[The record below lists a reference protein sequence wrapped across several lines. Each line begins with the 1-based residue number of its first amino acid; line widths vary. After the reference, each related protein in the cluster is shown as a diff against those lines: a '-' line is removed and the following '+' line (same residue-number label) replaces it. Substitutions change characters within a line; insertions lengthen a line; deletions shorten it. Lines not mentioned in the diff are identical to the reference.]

1 VKEVVILS
9 GVRTPSGKFGG
20 SLSEFPATDLGGMVV
35 KEAVRRAGVPA
46 EDISLVVMGNVL
58 QAGVGQNPARQ
69 AALKAGL
76 SPSLSA
82 YTVNMVC
89 GSGLKAVN
97 LAAQAILLGEA
108 EVAVAGGMESMSN
121 APFIVDKARWGSRL
135 GHAKLVDVMLRDGLE
150 DAYTGVHMG
159 ETAENVAEK
168 YGVSREE
175 MDAYAYRS
183 QMRAAAATREGRFKE
198 EILPIRVQTKD
209 GVKII
214 QQDEGIREDTT
225 MEKLTQLVPAF
236 RKGGKVTAGNSSTIN
251 DGAAAVVIASSEY
264 AERKGVRPMAKIVA
278 MAEGGVEPEWVL
290 MAPLSALENM
300 RRRHGFGIADFDL
313 IEINEAFAAQMVAIQ
328 KVLKIPDEKL
338 NVNGG
343 GIALGHPIGC
353 SGARI
358 LVTLL
363 YALQNRNLRRGM
375 ETLCLGGGN
384 AVATVIENLTAL

>member
-1 VKEVVILS
+1 
-9 GVRTPSGKFGG
+9 
-20 SLSEFPATDLGGMVV
+20 MVV

-97 LAAQAILLGEA
+97 LAAQAILLGEV

-209 GVKII
+209 GVKIL

-225 MEKLTQLVPAF
+225 MEKLAQLVPAF

-363 YALQNRNLRRGM
+363 YALKNRNLRRGM

>member
-1 VKEVVILS
+1 MKEVVILS

-20 SLSEFPATDLGGMVV
+20 ALSGFTATDLGGMVV

-76 SPSLSA
+76 APSLSA

-97 LAAQAILLGEA
+97 LAAQEILLGEA

-135 GHAKLVDVMLRDGLE
+135 GHAKLLDVMLRDGLE

-159 ETAENVAEK
+159 ETAENVAVK
-168 YGVSREE
+168 YGVSRQE

-183 QMRAAAATREGRFKE
+183 QMRAAIATREGRFKE
-198 EILPIRVQTKD
+198 EILPVEVWEKGSPKTVDK
-209 GVKII
+209 
-214 QQDEGIREDTT
+214 DEGIREDTT
-225 MEKLTQLVPAF
+225 LEKLAQLPPAF
-236 RKGGKVTAGNSSTIN
+236 RKDGMVTAGNSSTIN
-251 DGAAAVVIASSEY
+251 DGAAALVIASSDY
-264 AERKGVRPMAKIVA
+264 ASRKGLTPMAKIVA
-278 MAEGGVEPEWVL
+278 MTEGGVEPQWVL

-300 RRRHGFGIADFDL
+300 KRRFGFGIPDFDL
-313 IEINEAFAAQMVAIQ
+313 VEINEAFAAQMVAIQ
-328 KVLKIPDEKL
+328 KALEIPDEKL

-358 LVTLL
+358 LVTLT
-363 YALQNRNLRRGM
+363 YALKNRRLRRGM

-384 AVATVIENLTAL
+384 AVATVIENLTAG